1 MGGALE
7 MCGGFRGE
15 RLWGPVI
22 TVLLP
27 PDFRWICMSAWVFL
41 CGCALYFWG
50 IFLLDCFSVTASVIL
65 LLAIIVSF
73 VCTTLTLFMCFLY
86 W

>member
-27 PDFRWICMSAWVFL
+27 DFRWICTSVWVFL
-41 CGCALYFWG
+41 CGCTLYFWG

-65 LLAIIVSF
+65 LLAIIASF